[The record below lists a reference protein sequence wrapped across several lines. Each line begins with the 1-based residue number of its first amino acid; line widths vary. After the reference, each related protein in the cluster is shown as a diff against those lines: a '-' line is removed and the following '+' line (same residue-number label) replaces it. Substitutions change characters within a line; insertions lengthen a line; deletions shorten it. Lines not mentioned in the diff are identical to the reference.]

1 MFAIAAV
8 LIGLILCVSLLI
20 KKRKGKAVTRT
31 ISRLKRT
38 GVVLGGLVVILFGFS
53 MFSQFT
59 AKTPPILNGQNK
71 VLEGSI
77 AELTRLELNGRKEWI
92 SIRGDNILNPVLLF
106 LAGGPG
112 GSQMAAVRHD
122 LGELEKHFVVVNWD
136 QPGSGKSY
144 SVVLPFIKQHLSK
157 GFSMCIYDFKYP
169 DLYLDNLRN
178 DEDINK
184 DIQKAFRRNMIFDDN
199 KVSIEVLEGIVKLT
213 GVLPN
218 TTARRE
224 AYNIALYTAGVR
236 EVDNSITIG
245 NQN

>member
-1 MFAIAAV
+1 MSKFSDSEKKSILIEHLMWDDSIPSGDIQVEVEGRTAKLLGSVPNYAVKLAAERVAMLVEGIYKVENYLSITFPPETSNIPDNDIGQHIVNV
-8 LIGLILCVSLLI
+8 LNSDSRFNSDKVTVTVDRGTVNLKGTVNSLWA
-20 KKRKGKAVTRT
+20 KRT
-31 ISRLKRT
+31 IGEICNT
-38 GVVLGGLVVILFGFS
+38 V
-53 MFSQFT
+53 
-59 AKTPPILNGQNK
+59 NG
-71 VLEGSI
+71 VLEVDNQ
-77 AELTRLELNGRKEWI
+77 LEITI
-92 SIRGDNILNPVLLF
+92 SNI
-106 LAGGPG
+106 
-112 GSQMAAVRHD
+112 
-122 LGELEKHFVVVNWD
+122 
-136 QPGSGKSY
+136 
-144 SVVLPFIKQHLSK
+144 
-157 GFSMCIYDFKYP
+157 
-169 DLYLDNLRN
+169 RN